1 LKFMASPLFPLTLSL
16 ITGLLLARYINLP
29 LALTLILFFFSLAL
43 AWFFY
48 LRHRLKASLAL
59 ALLAF
64 LFFGSSYYL
73 LKNEAFEANPL
84 RSLNSQEYLDF
95 EGTMEKTPDFYGDR
109 YQVLVK
115 TEKIRFKGQ
124 EQKVSGRLQVTFP
137 ASAHSPAPEFLAGD
151 KVRFSSRLLN
161 DDDFSNFQEPVSL
174 TVMKA
179 HLIHRRAFSKSLLL
193 LDKTGERK
201 FFLPRLFSWLSRKL
215 QQKIEKHFRGTEGQ
229 ILEEGAFLEALL
241 LGERGRL
248 SEETLRGLQSSGLFH
263 LIAISGA
270 HIAIISYFLF
280 HFLRLFRLQDQLRS
294 FLLIFC
300 LLFYA
305 CLVEGRP
312 SVVRAVA
319 MALLYLTAR
328 LLWKDTSVLNSLA
341 AAAFFL
347 LLLNPL
353 QLFEAGF
360 ILTFMAT
367 LTIILFFPRIKKYL
381 PDLPWRLT
389 DLFILS
395 LTAQLG
401 VIPFVALIFNRVTL
415 GSLILNLPA
424 VPLIGLIMAA
434 GWLFFL
440 ISFLSSALGSI
451 LALAIKEII
460 QLFFLIA
467 HLFDNF
473 KPLSY
478 RIPSPSP
485 LIMAGYFFFLFL
497 LILPRRFRF
506 QRPLA
511 ALSFCL
517 FAFFILFYPFPSST
531 PELRLTF
538 LDVGQGEATLIEF
551 PGREKMLVDGGG
563 FQDNTFDVGE
573 YVVCPF
579 LWRRKIKKIDYLVLT
594 HAHPDHLNGL
604 KAVARNFSIREF
616 WEAMEPADSKD
627 YSEFISYLGS
637 KTKRIKYFR
646 GKKRV
651 IAGLELEFLHPP
663 ANREISAPVS
673 NEDSLVFR
681 LKRGRG
687 LLLMTGDIGRPSEKE
702 LLEASS
708 ELEAVVL
715 KSPHHGSRSSSSGP
729 FLDKVRPQVIIISA
743 GRGNIYGVPHPEIL
757 EEYKKTGAIIFRT
770 DVDGAIELTF
780 REKELR
786 IRTSRTRLD
795 ILHPLN

>member
-1 LKFMASPLFPLTLSL
+1 MSSPLFPLTLSL
-16 ITGLLLARYINLP
+16 MAGLLLARYMNFPLP
-29 LALTLILFFFSLAL
+29 LPLILFFCSLAL

-48 LRHRLKASLAL
+48 FRHRLKASLAL
-59 ALLAF
+59 AILTF

-73 LKNEAFEANPL
+73 IKNEIFESNPL
-84 RSLNSQEYLDF
+84 RSIKSQDYMDF
-95 EGTMEKTPDFYGDR
+95 EGTIEKTPDFHGNR
-109 YQVLVK
+109 YQILVK
-115 TEKIRFKGQ
+115 TRKIRFKGL
-124 EQKVSGRLQVTFP
+124 EQNVRARLQVTFQV
-137 ASAHSPAPEFLAGD
+137 SANSRTPELLAGD
-151 KVRFSSRLLN
+151 KVRFSARLLN
-161 DDDFSNFQEPVSL
+161 DDDFNNFQEPVSL

-179 HLIHRRAFSKSLLL
+179 RGIHRRAFSKSLLL
-193 LDKTGERK
+193 LEITGERK
-201 FFLPRLFSWLSRKL
+201 LSLPRLFSWLSRKI
-215 QQKIEKHFRGTEGQ
+215 QQKIERHFSNPEGQ

-248 SEETLRGLQSSGLFH
+248 SEATLRGLQNSGLFH

-280 HFLRLFRLQDQLRS
+280 QFLRLFRLQDQLRTL
-294 FLLIFC
+294 FLILC

-305 CLVEGRP
+305 FLVEGRP
-312 SVVRAVA
+312 SVVRAVT
-319 MALLYLTAR
+319 MAILYLTAR
-328 LLWKDTSVLNSLA
+328 LLWKDTRVLNSLA

-367 LTIILFFPRIKKYL
+367 LTIIQFFPRIKKHL
-381 PDLPWRLT
+381 PVLPWRLT
-389 DLFILS
+389 DLFVLS

-401 VIPFVALIFNRVTL
+401 VIPFIALIFNRVTL
-415 GSLILNLPA
+415 GSLLLNIPA

-434 GWLFFL
+434 GWLFLL
-440 ISFLSSALGSI
+440 ISFLSSTLGSI

-460 QLFFLIA
+460 HFFFLIA

-473 KPLSY
+473 RPLSY
-478 RIPSPSP
+478 RIPPPSS

-497 LILPRRFRF
+497 LILPRRFRY
-506 QRPLA
+506 QRLLA
-511 ALSFCL
+511 ASGFSL
-517 FAFFILFYPFPSST
+517 FAFLILFHPFPSST
-531 PELRLTF
+531 SELRLTF

-579 LWRRKIKKIDYLVLT
+579 LWRRGIKKIDYLVLT

-616 WEAMEPADSKD
+616 WEAIEPADSKD
-627 YSEFISYLGS
+627 YSEFISHLGS

-651 IAGLELEFLHPP
+651 IAGHELEFLHPP
-663 ANREISAPVS
+663 ASRKSPAPVS

-687 LLLMTGDIGRPSEKE
+687 LALMTGDIGHPSERE
-702 LLEASS
+702 LLEASL
-708 ELEAVVL
+708 ELEALVL
-715 KSPHHGSRSSSSGP
+715 KSPHHGSRSSSSWP
-729 FLDKVRPQVIIISA
+729 FLEEVKPEVIVISA
-743 GRGNIYGVPHPEIL
+743 GRGNIYGVPHPEVL
-757 EEYKKTGAIIFRT
+757 TEYEKTGALILRT

-780 REKELR
+780 KEKELR
-786 IRTSRTRLD
+786 IRTSRSRLD

>member
-1 LKFMASPLFPLTLSL
+1 MASPLFPLTLSF
-16 ITGLLLARYINLP
+16 IAGLLLARFINLP
-29 LALTLILFFFSLAL
+29 LALPLILFFCSLAL

-59 ALLAF
+59 ATLAF

-73 LKNEAFEANPL
+73 LKNQAFEANPL
-84 RSLNSQEYLDF
+84 RLINSQDYVDF
-95 EGTMEKTPDFYGDR
+95 EGTIEKTPDCHRDR
-109 YQVLVK
+109 YQLLVK
-115 TEKIRFKGQ
+115 TEKIRFKGL
-124 EQKVSGRLQVTFP
+124 EQNIRARLQVTFQVS
-137 ASAHSPAPEFLAGD
+137 ASSPAPELLAGD
-151 KVRFSSRLLN
+151 KIRFSARLLN
-161 DDDFSNFQEPVSL
+161 DDDFSNFQESVSL

-179 HLIHRRAFSKSLLL
+179 RGIHRRAFSKSLLL
-193 LDKTGERK
+193 LDKIGERK
-201 FFLPRLFSWLSRKL
+201 LYLPRLFSWLSRKL
-215 QQKIEKHFRGTEGQ
+215 QQKIERHFRGTEGQ

-263 LIAISGA
+263 LMAISGA

-280 HFLRLFRLQDQLRS
+280 QFLRLFRLRDQLRS
-294 FLLIFC
+294 LLLILC
-300 LLFYA
+300 LIFYA
-305 CLVEGRP
+305 FLVEGRP

-319 MALLYLTAR
+319 MAIIYLTAR

-341 AAAFFL
+341 AAALFL

-381 PDLPWRLT
+381 PILPWRLT
-389 DLFILS
+389 DLFVLS

-401 VIPFVALIFNRVTL
+401 VTPFIALIFNRVTL
-415 GSLILNLPA
+415 GSLILNIPA
-424 VPLIGLIMAA
+424 VPLIGLVMVT
-434 GWLFFL
+434 GWFFL
-440 ISFLSSALGSI
+440 LVSFFSSTLGSI
-451 LALAIKEII
+451 LALVIKEII
-460 QLFFLIA
+460 HLFFLIA
-467 HLFDNF
+467 HLLDNF
-473 KPLSY
+473 RPLSY
-478 RIPSPSP
+478 RIPPPSS
-485 LIMAGYFFFLFL
+485 LIIAGYFFFLFL
-497 LILPRRFRF
+497 LILPRHFRY
-506 QRPLA
+506 QRLFA
-511 ALSFCL
+511 AFGFSL
-517 FAFFILFYPFPSST
+517 FAFFILFHPFPSST
-531 PELRLTF
+531 SELRLTF

-551 PGREKMLVDGGG
+551 PGKEKMLVDGGG

-579 LWRRKIKKIDYLVLT
+579 LWRRGIKKIDYLVLT

-604 KAVARNFSIREF
+604 KAVARNFSIQEF
-616 WEAMEPADSKD
+616 WEALEPADSKD
-627 YSEFISYLGS
+627 YSEFISYLAS

-646 GKKRV
+646 GKKKV
-651 IAGLELEFLHPP
+651 IAGIEVEFLHPP
-663 ANREISAPVS
+663 ATRESPAPVS

-687 LLLMTGDIGRPSEKE
+687 LALLTGDIGEPSERE
-702 LLEASS
+702 LIEANLELQA
-708 ELEAVVL
+708 LVF

-729 FLDKVRPQVIIISA
+729 FLEEVKPEVIVISA
-743 GRGNIYGVPHPEIL
+743 GRGNIYGVPHPEVL
-757 EEYKKTGAIIFRT
+757 SRYEKTGALILRT
-770 DVDGAIELTF
+770 DIDGAIELTF

-795 ILHPLN
+795 IHHPLH